1 MICPSCGR
9 DNKNGYKFCVSC
21 GKILVDPQKL
31 NYGNIDM
38 GGYHSEEEFSSGSKG
53 FTMGSGTFIINDKSP
68 SGSSSE
74 LYSSEELNSSEEEFD
89 FSAYDEP
96 YIPTLDTDRVAIPQT
111 NDNTMRPVN
120 RSTHYQQ
127 IYPSANN
134 NNSRQMYDQ
143 PMYGHQQMQPPPQQ
157 HHQQVYGQP
166 QVVGYDQGGMP
177 VYGQPQQGYP
187 QQPRPQVMGYDRNG
201 MPIYGQPQSMYGQ
214 PPVIGYDAGGMPVY
228 GQPQPVYPQQPPPQ
242 QVNNYD
248 HAVPQGQR
256 KQYNGQYDVGMQGIP
271 AMPKTNT
278 MMSAMPEPE
287 PVQTDDLVDVPDDFW
302 AFFDGGKATKRRE
315 PQADDFFSRSAR
327 KPAMNDL
334 MPSAG
339 GSRND
344 RRNTYMSDTPLVD
357 AGDLRPNQASKYNH
371 MFMKNTEMVDA
382 SELQANVHHKQ
393 QDRMRVTNEVDA
405 SRLNANEHYRSR
417 VSMINT
423 DDLGDATIETFVPKH
438 REAMMAQADRAV
450 EALPKKKKYVDELD
464 LIELPDYMK
473 AKKTVKEEKA
483 EIPSLPEVGIDK
495 K

>member
-53 FTMGSGTFIINDKSP
+53 FTFGSATFVINDRGP
-68 SGSSSE
+68 AETTSE
-74 LYSSEELNSSEEEFD
+74 LYSSDELNSSDEEFD

-111 NDNTMRPVN
+111 NENNMRPVN
-120 RSTHYQQ
+120 RSMHYQQ

-134 NNSRQMYDQ
+134 NSRHLHERPAYNEQ
-143 PMYGHQQMQPPPQQ
+143 HMQPPPQQ
-157 HHQQVYGQP
+157 QVYGQP
-166 QVVGYDQGGMP
+166 HVVGYDHNGMP
-177 VYGQPQQGYP
+177 VYGQPQQMYGHP
-187 QQPRPQVMGYDRNG
+187 QQVMGYDRNG
-201 MPIYGQPQSMYGQ
+201 MPIYGQAQPAYGQ
-214 PPVIGYDAGGMPVY
+214 PPVIGYDASGMPVY
-228 GQPQPVYPQQPPPQ
+228 GQPQPIYPQQPPPQ
-242 QVNNYD
+242 QVQNYD

-256 KQYNGQYDVGMQGIP
+256 KQYNGQYDVGMQDLP
-271 AMPKTNT
+271 PMPKSNA
-278 MMSAMPEPE
+278 MASMPEPE
-287 PVQTDDLVDVPDDFW
+287 PVQTESLVDVPDDFW

-315 PQADDFFSRSAR
+315 PQNDDFFSRSAR
-327 KPAMNDL
+327 VPEMNDL
-334 MPSAG
+334 MSPG
-339 GSRND
+339 GARRND
-344 RRNTYMSDTPLVD
+344 RRNSYMSDTPLVD
-357 AGDLRPNQASKYNH
+357 AGDLRPNEASKYNR
-371 MFMKNTEMVDA
+371 MFMRNTEMVDA
-382 SELQANVHHKQ
+382 SELQANVHNKP

-417 VSMINT
+417 VSMINA
-423 DDLGDATIETFVPKH
+423 DDLGDAKLEAFVPKH

-450 EALPKKKKYVDELD
+450 EAMPKKKPRYIDELD

-473 AKKTVKEEKA
+473 AKKTIKEEKA

-495 K
+495 KI